1 MNNQRYP
8 MLMPALVGGGIAGF
22 LSAVP
27 IINIANCFCCL
38 WIIGG
43 AMLSAYLLTKET
55 SRPLT
60 SGDGAIVGIFS
71 GIVAA
76 VVEFIVSIP
85 FQALSNKIMR
95 SVMERLQEY
104 SNEFPEGWDSLLER
118 GAMETAFAFSIL
130 GLLISMV
137 IFSVMG
143 ALGGILG
150 IALFGKK
157 TPPSEGVIDVPKD
170 KTSA

>member
-8 MLMPALVGGGIAGF
+8 MLVPALIGGGIAGF

-27 IINIANCFCCL
+27 IINFANCFCCL
-38 WIIGG
+38 WIIAGG
-43 AMLSAYLLTKET
+43 MLSAYLISKEST
-55 SRPLT
+55 RPLT

-76 VVEFIVSIP
+76 VVEFIISIP
-85 FQALSNKIMR
+85 FQAISNRILR
-95 SVMERLQEY
+95 SVMERMQEY
-104 SNEFPEGWDSLLER
+104 SEEFPAGWDRWLER
-118 GAMETAFAFSIL
+118 GALETAAAWSIL
-130 GLLISMV
+130 GLLFSMV
-137 IFSVMG
+137 LFSVMG

-150 IALFGKK
+150 ITLFKKK

-170 KTSA
+170 KTST

>member
-1 MNNQRYP
+1 MNNQRSP
-8 MLMPALVGGGIAGF
+8 MLVPALIGGGIAGF

-38 WIIGG
+38 WIIAGG
-43 AMLSAYLLTKET
+43 MLSAYLLSKE
-55 SRPLT
+55 SIRPLS

-76 VVEFIVSIP
+76 VVEFIISIP
-85 FQALSNKIMR
+85 FQAINMR
-95 SVMERLQEY
+95 LMKSAMEWIQEN
-104 SNEFPEGWDSLLER
+104 SSELPSGWDRFMDPS
-118 GAMETAFAFSIL
+118 AMETAVAWSL
-130 GLLISMV
+130 VGLLISV
-137 IFSVMG
+137 VLFSVMG

-150 IALFGKK
+150 ITLFKKK

-170 KTSA
+170 KTST

>member
-8 MLMPALVGGGIAGF
+8 MLVPALIGGGIAGF

-38 WIIGG
+38 WIIAGG
-43 AMLSAYLLTKET
+43 MLSAYLFSKE
-55 SRPLT
+55 SARPLT

-76 VVEFIVSIP
+76 VVEFLVSIP
-85 FQALSNKIMR
+85 FQAISNRIMR
-95 SVMERLQEY
+95 AVMERMHEY
-104 SNEFPEGWDSLLER
+104 SDEFPAGWDRWLER
-118 GAMETAFAFSIL
+118 GAIETTLAWSIL
-130 GLLISMV
+130 GLLISV
-137 IFSVMG
+137 AIFSLMG

-150 IALFGKK
+150 VTLFKKK
-157 TPPSEGVIDVPKD
+157 TPPSEDVIDVPKD
-170 KTSA
+170 KTST